1 MPRNNGIISSAGRS
15 KCGNTWSALIDTDAD
30 KIIDLSVTLSEHLPA
45 TWPEHMPFAHKNWSW
60 FGEDE
65 LPTGACSCSLGPY
78 VTHFFILDEHA
89 GTHVDAPS
97 HYIRKADSAEKLDL
111 SKLIGPAAVVD
122 LRHLDGQAE
131 PGASPA
137 ITVAHLEAWEGEH
150 GRFQPGE
157 IVLLHT
163 GWARHYVAGN
173 PGRAFLHEPVVLHS
187 RPAWPAPEAAVAVYL
202 HERGV
207 ATVGI
212 DAPSMGSAEKGNE
225 VHRAG
230 LGREMAFVED
240 LTNLDLLPPRGASF
254 VFLPLKIAVASGAPG
269 RAIAVL
275 P

>member
-1 MPRNNGIISSAGRS
+1 MI
-15 KCGNTWSALIDTDAD
+15 DAD
-30 KIIDLSVTLSEHLPA
+30 PQRIVDLSVTLSEHLPG

-60 FGEDE
+60 YDEAE
-65 LPTGACSCSLGPY
+65 LPTGASCCSLGPY
-78 VTHFFILDEHA
+78 ITHFMILDEHA

-97 HYIRKADSAEKLDL
+97 HFIPPPDSGLPDAGPLGAASAEKLDL
-111 SKLIGPAAVVD
+111 SKMIGPAAVVD

-131 PGASPA
+131 PGVSPPIA
-137 ITVAHLEAWEGEH
+137 VEHLEAWEEEH

-163 GWARHYVAGN
+163 GWSKHYVAGEA
-173 PGRAFLHEPVVLHS
+173 GKAFVHEPVMLQS
-187 RPAWPAPEAAVAVYL
+187 RPAWPAPGPEAAIFL

-212 DAPSMGSAEKGNE
+212 DAPSMGSAEEGIE
-225 VHRAG
+225 VHKEG
-230 LGREMAFVED
+230 LSREMLFVEM
-240 LTNLDLLPPRGASF
+240 LTNLDELPPRGASF
-254 VFLPLKIAVASGAPG
+254 VFLPVKIAVASGAPG

>member
-1 MPRNNGIISSAGRS
+1 MI
-15 KCGNTWSALIDTDAD
+15 DAD
-30 KIIDLSVTLSEHLPA
+30 ADRIVDLSVTLSEQLPT

-60 FGEDE
+60 FEEDE
-65 LPTGACSCSLGPY
+65 LPTGACTCSLGPY

-97 HYIRKADSAEKLDL
+97 HYLRDGDSSEKIDL

-122 LRHLDGQAE
+122 LRHLDGEAE
-131 PGASPA
+131 NGASPA
-137 ITVAHLEAWEGEH
+137 ITVAQLEAWEEEH
-150 GRFQPGE
+150 GRFEAGE
-157 IVLLHT
+157 VVLLLT
-163 GWARHYVAGN
+163 GWTDEHYVRGED
-173 PGRAFLHEPVVLHS
+173 GRAFLHEPVVLQS
-187 RPAWPAPEAAVAVYL
+187 RPAWPAPEPDAAIFL

-207 ATVGI
+207 TTVGI
-212 DAPSMGSAEKGNE
+212 DAPSVGSAEEGNE

-230 LGREMAFVED
+230 LSREMAFIEG
-240 LTNLDLLPPRGASF
+240 LTNLGRLPARGASF

>member
-1 MPRNNGIISSAGRS
+1 MI
-15 KCGNTWSALIDTDAD
+15 DAD
-30 KIIDLSVTLSEHLPA
+30 ADRIVDLSVTLSEHLPS

-60 FGEDE
+60 FGEEE
-65 LPTGACSCSLGPY
+65 LPTGACTCSLGPY

-97 HYIRKADSAEKLDL
+97 HYFREGDSSEVIDL

-137 ITVAHLEAWEGEH
+137 ITVAHLEAWEEEH
-150 GRFQPGE
+150 GRFEAGE
-157 IVLLHT
+157 VVLLLT
-163 GWARHYVAGN
+163 GWSAHYLRGEA
-173 PGRAFLHEPVVLHS
+173 GRAFLHEPVVLRS
-187 RPAWPAPEAAVAVYL
+187 RPAWPAPEAEAAIFL

-207 ATVGI
+207 TTVGI
-212 DAPSMGSAEKGNE
+212 DAPSVGSAEEGNE

-230 LGREMAFVED
+230 LSRRMAFVEG
-240 LTNLDLLPPRGASF
+240 LTNLDRLPARGASF

>member
-1 MPRNNGIISSAGRS
+1 MQVDP
-15 KCGNTWSALIDTDAD
+15 D
-30 KIIDLSVTLSEHLPA
+30 KIVDLSVTLSEHLPA

-60 FGEDE
+60 FEEDE
-65 LPTGACSCSLGPY
+65 LPTGACTCSLGPY

-97 HYIRKADSAEKLDL
+97 HYFREGDSSEKLDL

-122 LRHLDGQAE
+122 LRHLDGEAE

-137 ITVAHLEAWEGEH
+137 ITVAHLEAWEAEH

-157 IVLLHT
+157 IALLLT
-163 GWARHYVAGN
+163 GWSKHYVKGEAGK
-173 PGRAFLHEPVVLHS
+173 AFLHEPVVLQS
-187 RPAWPAPEAAVAVYL
+187 RPAWPAPEAAAAIFL

-207 ATVGI
+207 GTIGI
-212 DAPSMGSAEKGNE
+212 DAPSMGSAEEGNE

-230 LGREMAFVED
+230 LSREMAFIEG
-240 LTNLDLLPPRGASF
+240 LTNLDRLPARGASF
-254 VFLPLKIAVASGAPG
+254 VFLPIKIAVASGAPG
-269 RAIAVL
+269 RAVAML